1 MDAVFAV
8 QPHHPKNYY
17 RTRSFMNVRMP
28 RKYLLGV
35 DIGTS
40 GSTGIIVDR
49 ELTLVD
55 SVSVEHETEYPR
67 QGWAEHDA
75 DDVWWDD
82 FVTITQQLLKRSDIE
97 PEDIRGVGVS
107 AIHPAMVPL
116 DEHGDPL
123 RRAILYGVDTRS
135 NEEIELLNDQIGE
148 DRIYEVSGNSLTFQS
163 VGPKILWYKRNE
175 PEKFAQTDTILDAT
189 GYVVSQLTGE
199 YTIDNAVAAFFHP
212 LYNLSTLDWDD
223 EMLAEL
229 DISRDMLPD
238 PQWSTEIAGEV
249 TAEAAEETGLAAGTP
264 VIVGTGDAQASQLSV
279 GAVEPGE
286 AIFMYGTTGV
296 IYTMLEEERTTP
308 ELWAFPHCVEGRYGL
323 AGGMATS
330 GAIVR
335 WFRNEFGDSLENR
348 DAVGKAR
355 YSHLNARA
363 SEIPPGSEGLVLLPY
378 FSGERTPINDESARG
393 TITGMTLSHTKYHLY
408 RAVLEG
414 VGYGFRHHVSAMD
427 DAGFSIDRVKAIGG
441 GAQSDLWRQIVS
453 DITGVTQEY
462 VSNPV
467 GSPLGGAYLA
477 GMGVGVFDNLEEL
490 KELTEVESETTP
502 DESAASVY
510 DEYYSVYRDL
520 YPQIRDSMHRL
531 AQLGNE

>member
-1 MDAVFAV
+1 MS
-8 QPHHPKNYY
+8 QE
-17 RTRSFMNVRMP
+17 
-28 RKYLLGV
+28 YLLGV

-40 GSTGIIVDR
+40 SSTGIIVDR
-49 ELTLVD
+49 DLNIHG
-55 SVSVEHETEYPR
+55 SVSVEHETVYPK

-75 DDVWWDD
+75 DEVWWDD
-82 FVTITQQLLKRSDIE
+82 FVSISQPLLRRTKID
-97 PEDIRGVGVS
+97 PEDVGGVGIS
-107 AIHPAMVPL
+107 AIHPAMLPV
-116 DEHGDPL
+116 DVNGNPL

-135 NEEIELLNDQIGE
+135 TEEIEILNDQIGE
-148 DRIYEVSGNSLTFQS
+148 DRVYEVSGNSLTFQS

-175 PEKFAQTDTILDAT
+175 PEKFEQTDKILDAT
-189 GYVVSQLTGE
+189 GYVVSQLTDE

-223 EMLAEL
+223 EMLSEL
-229 DISRDMLPD
+229 GLSRDMLPEPD
-238 PQWSTEIAGEV
+238 WSTEIAGEV
-249 TAEAAEETGLAAGTP
+249 TAEAAAETGLAAGTP
-264 VIVGTGDAQASQLSV
+264 VVIGTGDAQASQISV
-279 GAVEPGE
+279 GAVNPGE

-330 GAIVR
+330 GAIVN
-335 WFRNEFGDSLENR
+335 WFRDEFGDALDDR

-355 YSHLNARA
+355 YSRLNERA
-363 SEIPPGSEGLVLLPY
+363 SKIPPGSEGLVVLPY

-393 TITGMTLSHTKYHLY
+393 TITGLTLSHTKFHIY

-414 VGYGFRHHVSAMD
+414 IGYGFRHHVSAMD
-427 DAGFSIDRVKAIGG
+427 DAGLSIERVKAIGG

-453 DITGVTQEY
+453 DITGVVQEY

-477 GMGVGVFDNLEEL
+477 GMGVGVFDDLEQL
-490 KELTEVESETTP
+490 TELTEVETETHP
-502 DESAASVY
+502 DDSVSDIY
-510 DEYYSVYRDL
+510 DEYYAVYRDL

-531 AQLGNE
+531 AKLGNE

>member
-1 MDAVFAV
+1 MEP
-8 QPHHPKNYY
+8 Q
-17 RTRSFMNVRMP
+17 
-28 RKYLLGV
+28 YLLGV

-40 GSTGIIVDR
+40 GSTGVIVDR
-49 ELTLVD
+49 ELTLID
-55 SVSVEHETEYPR
+55 SVSVEHETVYPK

-75 DDVWWDD
+75 NGVWWAD
-82 FVTITQQLLKRSDIE
+82 FVSITQQLLEGTNVE
-97 PEDIRGVGVS
+97 PDEIGGVGVS
-107 AIHPAMVPL
+107 AIHPAMVPV
-116 DEHGDPL
+116 DETGDPL

-135 NEEIELLNDQIGE
+135 DEEIELLNGRIGE

-163 VGPKILWYKRNE
+163 VGPKILWYQRNE
-175 PEKFAQTDTILDAT
+175 PEKFERTDTILDAT
-189 GYVVSQLTGE
+189 GYVVSQLTDE

-212 LYNLSTLDWDD
+212 LYDLSTLEWND
-223 EMLAEL
+223 EMLDEL
-229 DISRDMLPD
+229 DIGRDMLPK
-238 PQWSTEIAGEV
+238 PRWSTEIAGEV
-249 TAEAAEETGLAAGTP
+249 TDEAAAETGLVAGTP
-264 VIVGTGDAQASQLSV
+264 VIVGTGDAQASQISV
-279 GAVEPGE
+279 GAAEPGD

-335 WFRNEFGDSLENR
+335 WFRDQFGDSLDDR

-355 YSHLNARA
+355 YSRLNAEA
-363 SEIPPGSEGLVLLPY
+363 SDIPPGSEGLMLLPY

-393 TITGMTLSHTKYHLY
+393 TITGLTLSHTKFHLY

-414 VGYGFRHHVSAMD
+414 IGYGFRHHVSAMD
-427 DAGFSIDRVKAIGG
+427 DAGFAIDRVRAIGG
-441 GAQSDLWRQIVS
+441 GARSDLWRQIVS

-477 GMGVGVFDNLEEL
+477 GMGVGVFDDFDKLRESTN
-490 KELTEVESETTP
+490 VETVTTP
-502 DESAASVY
+502 DDSVVDIY
-510 DEYYSVYRDL
+510 DEYYSIYRDL
-520 YPQIRDSMHRL
+520 YPQIRDSMHGL
-531 AQLGNE
+531 AQLGDE